1 MRTFVN
7 EDLIQSRARMA
18 QRALLAGVMIFAASA
33 VLSFNPRHLLLAYG
47 LIVPGVLIAIW
58 GLRAGERW
66 LQKPRVDELLA
77 KALKGLG
84 NTYRLYSY
92 ILPAEQILLAPD
104 GLYVLI
110 VKRQGGRIICRG
122 DRCSRPFSLA
132 RLPQVLGEERLG
144 KPIPK
149 ARKEAQR
156 LHRWLAGLSQ
166 SLDVPVRPV
175 VVFAKPQVALE
186 VDAPAV
192 PTMTL
197 GNLKAYVRDAA
208 RDNVLPRKTLQEL
221 ATTLDGRLP

>member
-1 MRTFVN
+1 MRAFVN
-7 EDLIQSRARMA
+7 EDLVQSRARLA

-66 LQKPRVDELLA
+66 LQKPRVDELLD

-84 NTYRLYSY
+84 NAYRLYSY
-92 ILPAEQILLAPD
+92 ILPAEHILLAPD

-122 DRCSRPFSLA
+122 EKCSRPFSVA

-144 KPIPK
+144 RPIPK

-156 LHRWLAGLSQ
+156 LHRWLAGLSPD
-166 SLDVPVRPV
+166 LDAPVRPV

-186 VDAPAV
+186 VDTPAV
-192 PTMTL
+192 PTML
-197 GNLKAYVRDAA
+197 LADLKAYVRDAA
-208 RDNVLPRKTLQEL
+208 RGHDLPRKTLQEL
-221 ATTLDGRLP
+221 AKILDERLP